1 MYMSLIL
8 LLLYLTIFMFVY
20 SLHKYRMT
28 INKQSLSQID
38 RVGSFCIYQPRKLL
52 CGRFTINTRLF
63 NSLSPPPSPSSSL
76 IDWNN
81 YKILNGLSFPSDEQ
95 KHIVNAACLK
105 DCNIQVNAV
114 AGSGK
119 TTTILHIAS
128 AYQQLYGSKANIL
141 VLQYNEKLKTET
153 RNKQKKFK
161 CNNLDVHNYHSFI
174 QHYYSESGKDSK
186 GMKLVIKTM
195 KPPTKLFSYELI
207 IIDEIQD
214 MTPDFFKL
222 LCKIMCDNLQKE
234 CRIIVLGMSSSLPSS
249 SSSLSS
255 SSLLSSS
262 SSSS

>member
-1 MYMSLIL
+1 MI
-8 LLLYLTIFMFVY
+8 
-20 SLHKYRMT
+20 

-38 RVGSFCIYQPRKLL
+38 IVGSCCIYQSRKLL
-52 CGRFTINTRLF
+52 CGWFTINTRLF
-63 NSLSPPPSPSSSL
+63 SSLSPPPPSPSL
-76 IDWNN
+76 IDSNN
-81 YKILNGLSFPSDEQ
+81 YKILNGLPFPSDEQ
-95 KHIVNAACLK
+95 KRIVNAACLK

-119 TTTILHIAS
+119 TTTILHIAG
-128 AYQQLYGSKANIL
+128 AYQQLNGAKDTPSSIL

-174 QHYYSESGKDSK
+174 QHYYNESGKDSK

-195 KPPTKLFSYELI
+195 KPPAKLFSYELI

-249 SSSLSS
+249 SLPS

-262 SSSS
+262 SSSLLSSSIIIIINTSSSLLYYNSVNLI